1 MNNKIAITLG
11 ATILIALGYDIVA
24 NDLQA
29 TLFLSRKLADM
40 IEWMAF
46 WR

>member
-1 MNNKIAITLG
+1 MTNQIALALG
-11 ATILIALGYDIVA
+11 ALILIGLCGDWLM
-24 NDLQA
+24 NDLSA
-29 TLFLSRKLADM
+29 TLFLSRKLTDM